1 MQQIREDS
9 WNFVPFLSNPFLA
22 LIKSGRYKKGI
33 LFLVFWI
40 FSLVKKVGITFK
52 SLLIEI
58 IQLAMFRQKE
68 GFKKNFLDLLDELKG
83 KNLKIRKMKF
93 YSHLLKQYT
102 ILTSMSRETKK
113 YISTICYSQSG
124 RL

>member
-40 FSLVKKVGITFK
+40 FSSIIHTVK

-58 IQLAMFRQKE
+58 IQLAMFRQKV

-83 KNLKIRKMKF
+83 KNLKI
-93 YSHLLKQYT
+93 
-102 ILTSMSRETKK
+102 
-113 YISTICYSQSG
+113 
-124 RL
+124 